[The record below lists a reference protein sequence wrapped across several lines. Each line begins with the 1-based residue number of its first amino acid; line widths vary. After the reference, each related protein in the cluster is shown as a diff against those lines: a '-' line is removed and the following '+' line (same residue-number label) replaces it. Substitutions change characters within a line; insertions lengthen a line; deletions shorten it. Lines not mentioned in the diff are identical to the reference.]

1 MAVEMRLRGDGCRL
15 VLRVDRYEYPDLR
28 SGSDANW
35 LTSEIELTAGAT
47 GAFSV
52 TQALALR
59 TDELE
64 QFRDQLRRLD
74 RELKGE
80 ATLEHLEEEVG
91 ITVRLSAGK
100 GTLAGF
106 VREHIGPELR
116 FQDVETDQSFVHQAL
131 RELDAVVAAFPVRG
145 DPWS

>member
-1 MAVEMRLRGDGCRL
+1 MRLRGDGCL
-15 VLRVDRYEYPDLR
+15 LLLRVDRYEYPDLR
-28 SGSDANW
+28 SGGDANW

-47 GAFSV
+47 GAFRV

-74 RELKGE
+74 HELKGE
-80 ATLEHLEEEVG
+80 ATFAHLEEEVG

-116 FQDVETDQSFVHQAL
+116 FRDVETDQSFVRQAL